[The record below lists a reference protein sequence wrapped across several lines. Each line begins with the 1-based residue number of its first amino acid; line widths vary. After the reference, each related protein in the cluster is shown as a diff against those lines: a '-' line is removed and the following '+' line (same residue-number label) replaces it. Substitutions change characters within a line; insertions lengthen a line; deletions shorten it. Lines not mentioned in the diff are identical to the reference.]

1 MANQISGSTIMPG
14 TTWTY
19 SGMLVDAEKGER
31 PAKTP
36 KELIATR
43 AIQMKAGWVGQI
55 IMSGEIVSETE
66 PFQDTDDEEGSEL
79 ALTAVNQQILDA
91 FRKLIVG

>member
-1 MANQISGSTIMPG
+1 MSLNTTVTG
-14 TTWTY
+14 TTWNY
-19 SGMLVDAEKGER
+19 NGMIIDAEKGER
-31 PAKTP
+31 PQKTP
-36 KELIATR
+36 KALIATR
-43 AIQMKAGWVGQI
+43 AVEMKDGWVGQI